1 MFDVLLKA
9 VWMAF
14 SPLNL
19 LTTLWGTVLG
29 IIIGV
34 LPGLGPTLA
43 VTLMITVSFKMPADT
58 ALILLGAVYCGAIYG
73 GSISAILINTPGT
86 PGSAATVFDGY
97 PLSQQGKAGV
107 AMGLSVT
114 ASLVGGIFSLI
125 CLVLFAPIIADFS
138 VNFGPPEMF
147 MLAMCGLAI
156 VAAVVSKEA
165 MRRGIIAGCLGL
177 MLSFFGQ
184 DLITGQSRFDFG
196 ILALEDGLHFIVGL
210 VGMFAA
216 SQAIKLAERKGTISQ
231 TGKVTGGGVREG
243 VWLTF
248 KYPVTLLRSS
258 IIGTIVGALPGAGLS
273 VANFLSYMAA
283 IRASKDPD
291 SFGKGN
297 PEGVVACE
305 ASNNAVSGGSLI
317 PTLTIG
323 IPGNATTAAFL
334 GGLLVHG
341 LRPGLDLFTT
351 NAAVTYSFFIGLML
365 ANVCFFILGVVG
377 TNWFAKITV
386 VRNELLVPMILILSM
401 VGCFALSNKYAD
413 IIICLIFG
421 LLGYF
426 FQKYGFPVIAVVLGM
441 ILGPIGERGF
451 HQSLLMSKGSYLIF
465 FTRPISLT
473 LFVLT
478 LLVLFVQLFK
488 PYREGYKKRKSVKG
502 DII

>member
-1 MFDVLLKA
+1 MFDVLLEA
-9 VWMAF
+9 VRLAL

-19 LTTLWGTVLG
+19 FTILWGTVLG
-29 IIIGV
+29 IVVGA
-34 LPGLGPTLA
+34 LPGLGPTIA
-43 VTLMITVSFKMPADT
+43 VSLMITVSFKMPADT

-86 PGSAATVFDGY
+86 PGSAATTFDGY
-97 PLSQQGKAGV
+97 PMSRQGKAGV
-107 AMGLSVT
+107 AMGLSAT
-114 ASLVGGIFSLI
+114 SSLVGGIFSIFCLI
-125 CLVLFAPIIADFS
+125 LFAPIIAEFS
-138 VNFGPPEMF
+138 VNFGPPELF

-156 VAAVVSKEA
+156 IAVVSKA
-165 MRRGIIAGCLGL
+165 ALRRGIIAGCLGL
-177 MLSFFGQ
+177 MMSFFGQ

-196 ILALEDGLHFIVGL
+196 ILALEDGLPFIVGL

-216 SQAIKLAERKGTISQ
+216 AQAITLSERKGTISM
-231 TGKVTGGGVREG
+231 TGEVIGGGVREG
-243 VWLTF
+243 VRLTF
-248 KYPVTLLRSS
+248 KYPVTLLKSS
-258 IIGTIVGALPGAGLS
+258 IIGTIVGAVPGAGLS
-273 VANFLSYMAA
+273 IANFLAYMET
-283 IRASKDPD
+283 IRTSKNPD

-334 GGLLVHG
+334 GGVMIHG
-341 LRPGLDLFTT
+341 LRPGLDLFST
-351 NAAVTYSFFIGLML
+351 NAVITYSLFVGLIL
-365 ANVCFFILGVVG
+365 ANVCFFLIGLVAI
-377 TNWFAKITV
+377 NWFAKITLI
-386 VRNELLVPMILILSM
+386 RNELLVPGILLLSM

-413 IIICLIFG
+413 IVICLIFG
-421 LLGYF
+421 VLGYF

-465 FTRPISLT
+465 ITRPISLT

-478 LLVLFVQLFK
+478 LLVLFIQLLK
-488 PYREGYKKRKSVKG
+488 PYWERYRKRKYTEKLQ
-502 DII
+502 